1 MGDVQAWSHEMLQV
15 PLVGTDLT
23 VASVEKSLWMDSL
36 LIPVY
41 CAGVSALFLAKH
53 AVSRR
58 VAAKSGNQDRTGLGS
73 ALDAGDLQD
82 SYFRRRIRSLGSF
95 TIFGFRL
102 LDLFAILALF
112 SLALFQLLGFQL
124 GSGHD
129 ARFSIHV
136 AQCVLYGYVV
146 ILSNVALFGST
157 HWGRTAF
164 VHASAILAVAWGV
177 YMYRDIWP
185 LATLDRAPVDAVEG
199 SLVWAKLG
207 LLSLSGVFI
216 PFFSP
221 RKYIPLDPKEPIE
234 PSAEQTASL
243 FALLFYTYL
252 ESFIWRAR
260 RLSRI
265 TFEMLPPLPD
275 YDHLK
280 HLIGR
285 SFPLLDPMQTKS
297 QRHIGLLLIRVF
309 WWELSNL
316 AAMSITAVIGAF
328 AAPISINQLLQYL
341 ESGRAEAPIKPWF
354 WIALFFA
361 GRLFKDISDQWFIYY
376 TTRLSART
384 QAIVTELVFEHALRI
399 RMKADTD
406 DSDNAN
412 ESDSSTA
419 VATPDNAS
427 QLGAEGTQDG
437 SSAEED
443 SGGEATHS
451 VTASSSTAATPAS
464 DSGKGKGKAA
474 ASDDG
479 ASAKKKA
486 EEAKPD
492 ATKKDRS
499 RHLVGRINN
508 LVSSDLN
515 NLENLGMSATFLIV
529 ESPFQIMLCIIF
541 LYQILG
547 WSALVGLATMLL
559 TLPLPGW
566 ITKQIQGA
574 HREKM
579 RRTDSRVQTVTET
592 MNVIRMIKLF
602 GWEPRITAQLDKKRE
617 EELVAVRRSK
627 LLTLLIN
634 ACNNLIPILI
644 MLSTFFTYTVIMK
657 EELTASRVFSSM
669 AVFDMLRIDLQA
681 SFWIIPQL
689 VQAKVSLE
697 RISDFL
703 RNTELIDE
711 YERAKEGDAADIWTN
726 SVPEDRKGV
735 IGIRHASFTWSKDG
749 VPSQTPG
756 GTRRRAFVL
765 TIDEELIF
773 QRGKINLII
782 GATGAGKT
790 SLLMALLGEMHYI
803 PSGPDSYVSL
813 PREGGIAY
821 AAQESWVQNET
832 IKNNILFGA
841 PYDEVRYNKVLHQC
855 ALQRDLSLFD
865 AGDETE
871 VGEKG
876 ITLSGGQKARI
887 TLARAVYSHAEILLL
902 DDILAALDVHT
913 SKWIV
918 EKCLKGDL
926 LEGRTIILVTHNVAM
941 VSPVAHFVV
950 DIGSD
955 GRILSQGSLES
966 ALARDAHLLS
976 EVKGE
981 QEVLEKAELEL
992 DAEKPEDV
1000 TTKQAAG
1007 KLVVAEEREEG
1018 HVGWTALK
1026 LFLGNMSNRPILFW
1040 LIYVSGHVIRQS
1052 LANLQTW
1059 YLGYWASQ
1067 YETHPPQEVQVQH
1080 YLSTYTMLL
1089 ALDMFVFA
1097 CTASYYV
1104 FGSLRAARI
1113 VHKQLVTSVLGT
1125 TLRWLDK
1132 TPTARIIARCTED
1145 IGMLD
1150 NRVARATEIMTQ
1162 VFVYMV
1168 LKVAAVL
1175 IFSPI
1180 FVIPAIVVSLASGLC
1195 AHVFMK
1201 VQLSVKR
1208 EMSNSKAPV
1217 LAHFGAAVSGITSVR
1232 AYGAQEAFKAE
1243 AHRRINRY
1251 TRVAITHWN
1260 LNRWLG
1266 MRIDLIALFFATGL
1280 ATYLT
1285 YASDLSAS
1293 NTGFSLTMATA
1304 FSSVINQM
1312 IRVVN
1317 EFELS
1322 GNSLE
1327 RIQQYLLI
1335 EQEPKPT
1342 PEGVPP
1348 AYWPASGQLEV
1359 EKLSARYSEDGPKV
1373 LREVSFEVAAGE
1385 RVGIVGR
1392 TGSGKSS
1399 LTLALLRCILT
1410 EGNVRYD
1417 GLQTEKINL
1426 DALRSNITIIPQ
1438 VPELL
1443 SGTLRQNLD
1452 PFSEHDDAVLNDAL
1466 RSAGLFNLQNETDES
1481 RITLDTHIAGGGANL
1496 SVGQRQILALARAI
1510 VRRSKLL
1517 ILDEATSA
1525 IDYETDSIIQTSLRT
1540 ELGKDV
1546 TLLTVAHR
1554 LQTIMDSDKIMV
1566 LDAGQIV
1573 EFGKP
1578 GELLQKENGLLRS
1591 LVEESG
1597 DKEHLYA
1604 MAMGASAA

>member
-1 MGDVQAWSHEMLQV
+1 
-15 PLVGTDLT
+15 
-23 VASVEKSLWMDSL
+23 
-36 LIPVY
+36 I
-41 CAGVSALFLAKH
+41 
-53 AVSRR
+53 
-58 VAAKSGNQDRTGLGS
+58 
-73 ALDAGDLQD
+73 
-82 SYFRRRIRSLGSF
+82 
-95 TIFGFRL
+95 
-102 LDLFAILALF
+102 
-112 SLALFQLLGFQL
+112 
-124 GSGHD
+124 
-129 ARFSIHV
+129 
-136 AQCVLYGYVV
+136 
-146 ILSNVALFGST
+146 
-157 HWGRTAF
+157 
-164 VHASAILAVAWGV
+164 
-177 YMYRDIWP
+177 YRDVWP
-185 LATLDRAPVDAVEG
+185 LATSDRNPMDTVEG
-199 SLVWAKLG
+199 PLIWAKLG
-207 LLSLSGVFI
+207 LLSFSGVLV
-216 PFFSP
+216 PMFSP
-221 RKYIPLDPKEPIE
+221 RKYTPLDPQEPVQ
-234 PSAEQTASL
+234 PSAEQTASV

-252 ESFIWRAR
+252 EPFIWRAR

-280 HLIGR
+280 HLVVR
-285 SFPLLDPMQTKS
+285 AFPLLDPIRTKS
-297 QRHIGLLLIRVF
+297 QRHIGLLLMSVF
-309 WWELSNL
+309 WWELLNL
-316 AAMSITAVIGAF
+316 AAMSITSVIAAF
-328 AAPISINQLLQYL
+328 AAPISIKQLLQYL
-341 ESGRAEAPIKPWF
+341 ESGRAEMPIKPWF
-354 WIALFFA
+354 WIVHRQNAGAGTTCPTFGGVLFFS
-361 GRLFKDISDQWFIYY
+361 GRLLQDVFNQWFIYSS
-376 TTRLSART
+376 TRLSVRI
-384 QAIVTELVFEHALRI
+384 QAIITELVFEHALRI
-399 RMKADTD
+399 RIKADTD
-406 DSDNAN
+406 DS
-412 ESDSSTA
+412 S
-419 VATPDNAS
+419 VATES
-427 QLGAEGTQDG
+427 ESGTTV
-437 SSAEED
+437 ATVREED
-443 SGGEATHS
+443 SGGEATRDS
-451 VTASSSTAATPAS
+451 ATASSSTAAAPAS
-464 DSGKGKGKAA
+464 DSGKGKAKARP
-474 ASDDG
+474 D
-479 ASAKKKA
+479 AKKEA
-486 EEAKPD
+486 EQTKSD
-492 ATKKDRS
+492 AAKKDSS

-508 LVSSDLN
+508 LVSNDLN
-515 NLENLGMSATFLIV
+515 SLENIGIAVAFLTV
-529 ESPFQIMLCIIF
+529 ESPFQIVLCIIF

-547 WSALVGLATMLL
+547 WSAFVGLATMLI

-579 RRTDSRVQTVTET
+579 KRTDSRVQTVTET

-602 GWEPRITAQLDKKRE
+602 GWEPRIAAQLGKKRE
-617 EELVAVRRSK
+617 EELAAVRKSK
-627 LLTLLIN
+627 LLTLLIDT
-634 ACNNLIPILI
+634 CNNLIPILI
-644 MLSTFFTYTVIMK
+644 MLSTFSTYTAVMK
-657 EELTASRVFSSM
+657 EELT
-669 AVFDMLRIDLQA
+669 
-681 SFWIIPQL
+681 
-689 VQAKVSLE
+689 AKVSLE

-711 YERAKEGDAADIWTN
+711 FERAKKGETADVWTN

-756 GTRRRAFVL
+756 GNRRRVFVL
-765 TIDEELIF
+765 TIDDELIF

-832 IKNNILFGA
+832 IKSNILFGA
-841 PYDEVRYNKVLHQC
+841 PYDEVRYKKVLHQC

-876 ITLSGGQKARI
+876 ITLRHAARI

-966 ALARDAHLLS
+966 ALARDAHLLN

-1000 TTKQAAG
+1000 ATKQAAG

-1018 HVGWTALK
+1018 HVGWETWK
-1026 LFLGNMSNRPILFW
+1026 LFLGTMSRTPILFW
-1040 LIYVSGHVIRQS
+1040 FMYISTQTIRQS
-1052 LANLQTW
+1052 LVNLETW

-1067 YETHPPQEVQVQH
+1067 YETHPPEEVTVQH
-1080 YLSTYTMLL
+1080 YLTTYTKIL
-1089 ALDMFVFA
+1089 ALDMIFFA
-1097 CTASYYV
+1097 SSAAYYL
-1104 FGSLRAARI
+1104 FGSLRATRI
-1113 VHKQLVTSVLGT
+1113 VHKELVTSVLGT

-1132 TPTARIIARCTED
+1132 TPTARIIARCTQD

-1150 NRVARATEIMTQ
+1150 NYVSRSTEIMAQ
-1162 VFVYMV
+1162 LIVYMV
-1168 LKVAAVL
+1168 LKVVAVL
-1175 IFSPI
+1175 IFSPA
-1180 FVIPAIVVSLASGLC
+1180 FVIPAIFVLLASGLC
-1195 AHVFMK
+1195 AHVFIK

-1208 EMSNSKAPV
+1208 ELSNSKAPV

-1243 AHRRINRY
+1243 AYRRIDKY
-1251 TRVAITHWN
+1251 SRVAITYWN

-1266 MRIDLIALFFATGL
+1266 SRIDLIALFFVTGL

-1293 NTGFSLTMATA
+1293 NTGFSLTMAAA
-1304 FSSVINQM
+1304 FSSIINQT
-1312 IRVVN
+1312 IRSVN
-1317 EFELS
+1317 DFELS
-1322 GNSLE
+1322 GDLE

-1417 GLQTEKINL
+1417 GLPTEKINL

-1452 PFSEHDDAVLNDAL
+1452 PFSEHDDAVLNGAL

-1481 RITLDTHIAGGGANL
+1481 RISLDTQIAGGGANL

-1517 ILDEATSA
+1517 ILDE
-1525 IDYETDSIIQTSLRT
+1525 DYETDSIIQTSLRT
-1540 ELGKDV
+1540 ELGEDV

-1566 LDAGQIV
+1566 LDAGRIV
-1573 EFGKP
+1573 EFGTP
-1578 GELLQKENGLLRS
+1578 RELLQKENGLLRS

-1597 DKEHLYA
+1597 DKARLYA
-1604 MAMGASAA
+1604 MAMGTSTS

>member
-1 MGDVQAWSHEMLQV
+1 MLHQRRRKELSDSHFQAYVVTLSS
-15 PLVGTDLT
+15 
-23 VASVEKSLWMDSL
+23 VAL
-36 LIPVY
+36 
-41 CAGVSALFLAKH
+41 
-53 AVSRR
+53 
-58 VAAKSGNQDRTGLGS
+58 LGS
-73 ALDAGDLQD
+73 A
-82 SYFRRRIRSLGSF
+82 RS
-95 TIFGFRL
+95 
-102 LDLFAILALF
+102 
-112 SLALFQLLGFQL
+112 
-124 GSGHD
+124 
-129 ARFSIHV
+129 
-136 AQCVLYGYVV
+136 
-146 ILSNVALFGST
+146 
-157 HWGRTAF
+157 GRTAF
-164 VHASAILAVAWGV
+164 VHASVILAVTWGV
-177 YMYRDIWP
+177 YMYRDVWP
-185 LATLDRAPVDAVEG
+185 LATLYRTPVDVVEG
-199 SLVWAKLG
+199 PLLWTRLG
-207 LLSLSGVFI
+207 LLSFSGVLI
-216 PFFSP
+216 PLFSP
-221 RKYIPLDPKEPIE
+221 RKYIPLDPKVRGLFVQEPLQ

-243 FALLFYTYL
+243 FSLLFYTYL
-252 ESFIWRAR
+252 ESFIWRSR

-265 TFEMLPPLPD
+265 TYEMLPPLSD

-280 HLIGR
+280 HLISR
-285 SFPLLDPMQTKS
+285 MFPVLDPMRSTS
-297 QRHIGLLLIRVF
+297 QRHIGLLLMRVF

-316 AAMSITAVIGAF
+316 AAMSITGVVGAF

-341 ESGRAEAPIKPWF
+341 ESGRADAHIKPWF
-354 WIALFFA
+354 WIVLFFW
-361 GRLFKDISDQWFIYY
+361 GRLFKDISDQWFVYY
-376 TTRLSART
+376 TTRISART

-399 RMKADTD
+399 RMKADVD
-406 DSDNAN
+406 DSSDPT
-412 ESDSSTA
+412 ESNSSTA
-419 VATPDNAS
+419 AAVTPDHAS
-427 QLGAEGTQDG
+427 RLDPEGSQDENSEG
-437 SSAEED
+437 EGD

-451 VTASSSTAATPAS
+451 TAASSSPAAIF
-464 DSGKGKGKAA
+464 
-474 ASDDG
+474 
-479 ASAKKKA
+479 
-486 EEAKPD
+486 KPD
-492 ATKKDRS
+492 AAKKDS
-499 RHLVGRINN
+499 SHGGKHLIGRINN
-508 LVSSDLN
+508 LISSDLN
-515 NLENLGMSATFLIV
+515 NLENIGMPATFLMI
-529 ESPFQIMLCIIF
+529 ESPFQIILCIIF

-547 WSALVGLATMLL
+547 WSALVGLATMLI

-579 RRTDSRVQTVTET
+579 KRTDSRVQTVTET
-592 MNVIRMIKLF
+592 MNVMRMIKLF

-657 EELTASRVFSSM
+657 KELTASRVFSSM
-669 AVFDMLRIDLQA
+669 AVFDMLRSDLQS

-689 VQAKVSLE
+689 VRAKVSLE

-711 YERAKEGDAADIWTN
+711 FERVRDGEAADIWTN
-726 SVPEDRKGV
+726 TVPENRKGV
-735 IGIRHASFTWSKDG
+735 IGIRHASFTWSKDSA
-749 VPSQTPG
+749 PCQTAG
-756 GTRRRAFVL
+756 GRRRRTFML
-765 TIDEELIF
+765 TIEDELIF
-773 QRGKINLII
+773 QRGKINLVI

-803 PSGPDSYVSL
+803 SAGPDSYVSL

-841 PYDEVRYNKVLHQC
+841 SYDEERYDKVLHQC
-855 ALQRDLSLFD
+855 ALQHDLSLFN

-887 TLARAVYSHAEILLL
+887 TLARAVYSKADILLL

-926 LEGRTIILVTHNVAM
+926 LQGRTIILVTHNVAM

-950 DIGSD
+950 DMGSD

-966 ALARDAHLLS
+966 ALARDANLLS
-976 EVKGE
+976 EVKEE
-981 QEVLEKAELEL
+981 QEVLEKAELDL
-992 DAEKPEDV
+992 DVEKPDAAA
-1000 TTKQAAG
+1000 TKQAAG
-1007 KLVVAEEREEG
+1007 KLVVAEEREQG

-1026 LFLGNMSNRPILFW
+1026 LFLGNMSNRPIPFW

-1067 YETHPPQEVQVQH
+1067 YETHPPEEVSVPY
-1080 YLSTYTMLL
+1080 YLSTYAMLL

-1097 CTASYYV
+1097 CSSSYYV

-1113 VHKQLVTSVLGT
+1113 VHKRLVTSVLGT

-1162 VFVYMV
+1162 VFVYML

-1180 FVIPAIVVSLASGLC
+1180 FMIPAIVVTLASGLC
-1195 AHVFMK
+1195 ADLFLK

-1208 EMSNSKAPV
+1208 ELSNSKAPV

-1243 AHRRINRY
+1243 AYRRIDRY
-1251 TRVAITHWN
+1251 TRVAITQWN

-1285 YASDLSAS
+1285 YVSDLSAS

-1317 EFELS
+1317 QFELS
-1322 GNSLE
+1322 GDSLE

-1348 AYWPASGQLEV
+1348 AYWPASGHLEV
-1359 EKLSARYSEDGPKV
+1359 DKLSARYSEDGPTV
-1373 LREVSFEVAAGE
+1373 LRDVSFEVAAGE

-1399 LTLALLRCILT
+1399 LTLALLRSILT
-1410 EGNVRYD
+1410 GGSVRYD
-1417 GLQTEKINL
+1417 GLPTEKVNL

-1466 RSAGLFNLQNETDES
+1466 RSAGLSNLQDESDQS
-1481 RITLDTHIAGGGANL
+1481 RITLDTQIAGGGANL

-1566 LDAGQIV
+1566 LDAGEIV

-1578 GELLQKENGLLRS
+1578 SELLQKENGRLRS

-1597 DKEHLYA
+1597 DQEHLYA
-1604 MAMGASAA
+1604 MALGASTA